1 MAIKIQ
7 PLSTAIV
14 EEQTIEKKQ
23 EQPKVERQN
32 AYSQALKT
40 HEKQERAETTV
51 LKTRRLILKREDKKV
66 VFRKKAPWKLS
77 VESLNKIKTLANR
90 TNQTQEELMEWVI
103 SHLEWEH
110 E

>member
-23 EQPKVERQN
+23 EQPKAERQN

>member
-7 PLSTAIV
+7 PLSTAII
-14 EEQTIEKKQ
+14 EEQTIEKK
-23 EQPKVERQN
+23 EQQLKPERQN

-40 HEKQERAETTV
+40 HEKQERAEETI
-51 LKTRRLILKREDKKV
+51 LNTRKLILKREDKKV

-77 VESLNKIKTLANR
+77 VESLNKIKTLANK
-90 TNQTQEELMEWVI
+90 TNRTQEELMEWVI
-103 SHLEWEH
+103 SHLEWEN